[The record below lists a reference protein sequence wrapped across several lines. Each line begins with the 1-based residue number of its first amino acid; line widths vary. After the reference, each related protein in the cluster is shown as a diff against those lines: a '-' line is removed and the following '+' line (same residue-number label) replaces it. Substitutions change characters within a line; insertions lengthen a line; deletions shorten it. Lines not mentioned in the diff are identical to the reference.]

1 MKRTALFTALLAVG
15 VAAFPLSAS
24 ALVTNN
30 FVVVPIPFTNAQ
42 SQIGNSTPSL
52 FWPNGTLPTRNVG
65 NGLFQDNWIFQ
76 ILPAEL
82 VTNVV
87 IDLDNPFHPPGVPG
101 CDATHTCL
109 QEIEW
114 VAPMVQLIGPSGI
127 TPLTRD
133 PANEELWY
141 FSGILA
147 PGQYDLQ
154 LNGQVLGSVGGSYGG
169 TIQAGVVP
177 EPETYAMLLAGLGL
191 VGLIARRRNPVA

>member
-109 QEIEW
+109 QEIETYQ
-114 VAPMVQLIGPSGI
+114 PYCSGSI
-127 TPLTRD
+127 
-133 PANEELWY
+133 Y

-191 VGLIARRRNPVA
+191 VGLIARRRNPAV